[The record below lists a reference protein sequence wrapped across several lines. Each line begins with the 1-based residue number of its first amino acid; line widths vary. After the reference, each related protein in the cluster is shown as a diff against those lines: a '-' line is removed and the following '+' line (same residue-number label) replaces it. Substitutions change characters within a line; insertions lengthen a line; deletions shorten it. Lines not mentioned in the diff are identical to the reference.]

1 MRRRYPEAPLV
12 GLGAVLFRQDQ
23 VLLVKRGKDPGS
35 GIWTLPG
42 GLLEVGETVT
52 EGTAREVMEECG
64 LQVEVLDLVDAV
76 ERILTDQAGQV
87 EYHYVILDFLA
98 RRKAGEVA
106 PGSDVTDVRWVREA
120 ALGDYQVSPETRRVI
135 SKAREMWNGL
145 CEGTPS

>member
-12 GLGAVLFRQDQ
+12 GLGAILFRQDE

-42 GLLEVGETVT
+42 GLLEVGETVR

-64 LQVEVLDLVDAV
+64 LDVEVLDLVETV
-76 ERILTDQAGQV
+76 ERILIDQAGQV

-98 RRKAGEVA
+98 RWKAGEVVPA
-106 PGSDVTDVRWVREA
+106 SDVIDARWVQES
-120 ALGDYQVSPETRRVI
+120 ALGNYRVSLETQRVI
-135 SKAREMWNGL
+135 SKAREMWNGRH
-145 CEGTPS
+145 EGSPS

>member
-12 GLGAVLFRQDQ
+12 GLGAILFRQDE

-42 GLLEVGETVT
+42 GLLEVGETVR

-64 LQVEVLDLVDAV
+64 LDVEVLDLVETV
-76 ERILTDQAGQV
+76 ERILIDRAGQV

-98 RRKAGEVA
+98 RWKAGEVVPA
-106 PGSDVTDVRWVREA
+106 SDVTDARWVQES
-120 ALGDYQVSPETRRVI
+120 ALGNYRVSLETQRVI
-135 SKAREMWNGL
+135 SKAREMWNGRH
-145 CEGTPS
+145 EGSPS